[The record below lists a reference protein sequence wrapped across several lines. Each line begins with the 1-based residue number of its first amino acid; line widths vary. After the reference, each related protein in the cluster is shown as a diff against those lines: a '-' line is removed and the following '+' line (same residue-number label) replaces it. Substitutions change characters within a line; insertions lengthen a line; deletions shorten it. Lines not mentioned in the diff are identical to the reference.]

1 MTTSFAH
8 FVRGE
13 LIASFHAQPAGL
25 VIALMTLIVG
35 IGATAVLMTGRMIEL
50 NWYRI
55 PPGRVALGIVLL
67 LLAGWG
73 YKIAIGVESAA
84 R

>member
-8 FVRGE
+8 FVRGS

-25 VIALMTLIVG
+25 LLATGILLVG
-35 IGATAVLMTGRMIEL
+35 VCSLAILLTGRMIEL

-55 PPGRVALGIVLL
+55 PPGRVAFGLVVLL
-67 LLAGWG
+67 LLGWG
-73 YKIAIGVESAA
+73 YKIAIGVETAA
-84 R
+84 G